1 MILAIL
7 AGKLMTNDR
16 VYASIIHMD
25 IYLWKIWNIMKNFAN
40 FALVGIV
47 LYNIIQNIVG
57 KDKIN
62 IKDIITKTLVAG
74 ILIQASR
81 FLVGALV
88 DISTIATS
96 AVGSFPSS
104 FLHSSTD
111 LQKYI
116 KDKARATPTRF
127 LVDIQ

>member
-1 MILAIL
+1 
-7 AGKLMTNDR
+7 MTNDR

-96 AVGSFPSS
+96 AVGAFPSS